1 MVRQVPSLIG
11 RNFSTIVTAAGFAV
25 CLIAV
30 HPCSAADPAPAPP
43 ALTTSTASTAMTFA
57 QDKQFLGQHT
67 KVIELTDG
75 AARLAVC
82 PEYQGRVMTSSCEA
96 DAGRSFGWIHKSFI
110 TAGKPDAR
118 FNNYGGEDRLWLAPE
133 GGQFSLWFAPGAKQN
148 LDNWY
153 TPPGLNDGAFDVL
166 PSKDATTCHMQRE
179 IKLTNASN
187 TVFQLGVDRQIRLMS
202 LDDFG
207 KIFGP
212 APQRLIAD
220 SQLKMVGFES
230 INQIT
235 NRGPAMKKATGLTSI
250 WSMGQFPP
258 GDQTV
263 IIVPYRPSTDAT
275 FGSIVKADYFGQVP
289 ADRLKQVAG
298 AVLFLA
304 DGKYRS
310 KIGTSQK
317 RVMPIAASVDFQ
329 NNVLTL
335 ISFDLP
341 SHPENRL
348 YLNNAWDLPQKDP
361 FTGDVFNSYND
372 GPPAPGKPPL
382 GPFYELES
390 LSPAQELATGQ
401 SLTHRQR
408 TFHIQASYDDLAL
421 IVRATMGIN
430 LSEVRGAMFPTVK

>member
-1 MVRQVPSLIG
+1 MASWLPCLAKLNT
-11 RNFSTIVTAAGFAV
+11 RNLTIAASFVVCSVTSTLGV
-25 CLIAV
+25 
-30 HPCSAADPAPAPP
+30 AADPAP
-43 ALTTSTASTAMTFA
+43 SAMTYA

-67 KVIELTDG
+67 KVIELSDG
-75 AARLAVC
+75 AAGRIAIC
-82 PEYQGRVMTSSCEA
+82 PEYQGRVMTSSCES
-96 DAGRSFGWIHKSFI
+96 DAGRSFGWINRPYI
-110 TAGKPDAR
+110 TAGKNDLH

-153 TPPGLNDGAFDVL
+153 TPPGINEGAFDVVA
-166 PSKDATTCHMQRE
+166 SKDNSTCHLQRE
-179 IKLTNASN
+179 LKLTNASS
-187 TVFQLGVDRQIRLMS
+187 TVFQLGVDRQIRL
-202 LDDFG
+202 LGPTEFG
-207 KIFGP
+207 RAFGP

-220 SQLKMVGFES
+220 GNLKMVGFETA
-230 INQIT
+230 NRIT
-235 NRGPAMKKATGLTSI
+235 NRGPALKKASGLVSI

-263 IIVPYRPSTDAT
+263 IIVPYRPSTDSS

-289 ADRLKQVAG
+289 PERLKQVSG

-304 DGKYRS
+304 DGRYRS

-317 RVMPIAASVDFQ
+317 RVMPIAASMDFQ
-329 NNVLTL
+329 ANVLTL

-341 SHPENRL
+341 AHSENQL

-390 LSPAQELATGQ
+390 LSPALELATGQ
-401 SLTHRQR
+401 SLLHHQR
-408 TFHIQASYDDLAL
+408 TFHIQASFDDLAL
-421 IVRATMGIN
+421 VLRATMGVN
-430 LSEVRGAMFPTVK
+430 LTEVRSTMFPAAH